1 MKGSGKGESWSDF
14 GAAGGS
20 IVLGT
25 SNSTMIPV
33 QWVTL
38 FRTSAGWPV
47 AFQVGRDAKQELAQP
62 FLFAPAKLHERSN
75 NSDWPIEE
83 NFTSCIEIIFL

>member
-1 MKGSGKGESWSDF
+1 MVRLWGSGRCDCARNVQLDDVSR
-14 GAAGGS
+14 
-20 IVLGT
+20 LG
-25 SNSTMIPV
+25 
-33 QWVTL
+33 VTL

-75 NSDWPIEE
+75 NSTWPSEE